1 MELPGGEAGFL
12 LEPLSCVVRLA
23 MLRFEPVGTKIAIQ
37 NNRLLYMRPT
47 TIQPLLRWYVGAS
60 RDDLYFVLRPI
71 VVAKLRLDKEN
82 GDIKNIFKYAHDG
95 LQRLKKTYM
104 DEVNTAAHCL
114 KLYAAYVSDEAN
126 PYDADIPKDNFTD
139 TLYAEFD
146 KLWTPAQINIVS
158 MVLDQAAAAAS
169 DSVANYVEAIDRIV
183 ELKEDASQTLLR
195 KYTQH
200 LLKKS
205 EPEPAPEPAPAP
217 APQPDAK

>member
-1 MELPGGEAGFL
+1 MESTHTGTKAVFL

-23 MLRFEPVGTKIAIQ
+23 MLRFEPVGTKIVIQ

-47 TIQPLLRWYVGAS
+47 AIQPLLRWYAGAS

-71 VVAKLRLDKEN
+71 VVAKLRLDNEN
-82 GDIKNIFKYAHDG
+82 DDIKNIFKYAHDG

-114 KLYAAYVSDEAN
+114 KLYAAYVNDEAN
-126 PYDADIPKDNFTD
+126 PHDADIPKDNFTN

-158 MVLDQAAAAAS
+158 LILDEAAAS
-169 DSVANYVEAIDRIV
+169 ASENSVANYVEAIDRIV
-183 ELKEDASQTLLR
+183 ELKEDASLSLLQ

-205 EPEPAPEPAPAP
+205 EPEIVAVD
-217 APQPDAK
+217 PDTVK